1 VKPDGL
7 LAKAERALAS
17 ADLLLSAG
25 DPEGA
30 CNRAYYAMFDSARAA
45 LLQIAPDFVEIRTHG
60 GLISAFSQHLVK
72 PGHIPVELGKA
83 INATEDMRVAA
94 DYKSEPINL
103 DNAAWAV
110 AEAHRFVVAVRWLV
124 SRNDKA

>member
-1 VKPDGL
+1 MKPDEL
-7 LAKAERALAS
+7 LAKAERALTS

-45 LLQIAPDFVEIRTHG
+45 LLHISPDFIEIKTHG
-60 GLISAFSQHLVK
+60 GLISAFSLHLVK
-72 PGHIPVELGKA
+72 AGHISVELGKV

-94 DYKSEPINL
+94 DYKSEPINP
-103 DNAAWAV
+103 DSAEWAV
-110 AEAHRFVVAVRWLV
+110 AQAHRFVDAVHQFVVRHD
-124 SRNDKA
+124 RN

>member
-1 VKPDGL
+1 MKPEGL
-7 LAKAERALAS
+7 LAKAERALES

-110 AEAHRFVVAVRWLV
+110 AEAHRFVVAVRRLV

>member
-1 VKPDGL
+1 MKPHEL
-7 LAKAERALAS
+7 LAKAERALIS

-45 LLQIAPDFVEIRTHG
+45 LLRIAPDFLEIKTHG
-60 GLISAFSQHLVK
+60 GLITAFSQHLVK
-72 PGHIPVELGKA
+72 AGHIPVEFGKA
-83 INATEDMRVAA
+83 INAVEDMRVAA
-94 DYKSEPINL
+94 DYKSESIKP

-110 AEAHRFVVAVRWLV
+110 AEAHRFVDAVRQFV
-124 SRNDKA
+124 GRPA